1 MSKQVVAGLRV
12 TRGDLHSVYHKGK
25 HSSAIKQGQKKKRKK
40 KKSGITWPS
49 NIIICIYDRKQ
60 TICIFGKQS
69 VSDEINA
76 FKGMMPSILPFEY
89 KKNLDEKFPLI

>member
-1 MSKQVVAGLRV
+1 MSKQVVAGLTV

-25 HSSAIKQGQKKKRKK
+25 HSNAIKQGQKKKRKK
-40 KKSGITWPS
+40 KRSGITWPS

-60 TICIFGKQS
+60 AICIFGKQS
-69 VSDEINA
+69 VSDEINE
-76 FKGMMPSILPFEY
+76 GMMPSILPFEY